1 MPIET
6 ICQTCARKLRVADE
20 FAGKKARC
28 PQCGTIYVV
37 PGSVVPASVVPS
49 QVVPSQPEL
58 RAGALD
64 ETLYRPRPDDEKWQ
78 VRTPDNRVYG
88 PVPKSELDQWVAEGR
103 VPAEAS
109 LQSESAAYWRPAAEV
124 FPHLRHSAPL
134 QAAMNPFAEQP
145 LESPFA
151 VPARPH
157 SRPHRGVLILI
168 FAILGWVA
176 CPIFAPVA
184 WIMGQSDVRDM
195 RHGLM
200 DDSGLSLTQAGLVL
214 GMIETIFAL
223 LFMAL
228 MCVGG
233 LVG

>member
-6 ICQTCARKLRVADE
+6 ICQTCACKLRVADE
-20 FAGKKARC
+20 FAGKRARC

-37 PGSVVPASVVPS
+37 PGYVVPD
-49 QVVPSQPEL
+49 QPEL
-58 RAGALD
+58 VTGGLD
-64 ETLYRPRPDDEKWQ
+64 ETFDRPRPDDEKWQ
-78 VRTPDNRVYG
+78 MRTPDHRVYG

-124 FPHLRHSAPL
+124 FPHLGHSAPM

-145 LESPFA
+145 MESPFA
-151 VPARPH
+151 VPSRPDR
-157 SRPHRGVLILI
+157 RPHRGVLILI
-168 FAILGWVA
+168 FAILGWVVC
-176 CPIFAPVA
+176 CPIFAMVA

-195 RHGLM
+195 RQGLM
-200 DDSGLSLTQAGLVL
+200 DDSGMSLTQAGMVL
-214 GMIETIFAL
+214 GMIETIFTL
-223 LFMAL
+223 LFMAM
-228 MCVGG
+228 MCLGG